1 LNGDLTSVLNLL
13 DSYLGSAQY
22 FPFLLLG
29 TGIFFT
35 LYLKFPQLQF
45 FRHALRIVRGKYD
58 KDDSKGDA
66 THFQALATAI
76 SGTVGTGNI
85 GGVALAIFLGGPA
98 ALFWMWMT
106 AFFGMTTKF
115 VEVTLSHKYR
125 MVDDEGHIIGGP
137 MYVMERR
144 LNMKWLAVFFAIAT
158 VISSFGTG
166 SLPQSNNIASG
177 VATTFGIPEW
187 ITGGVLAIALGLVIV
202 GGIKRIVLVAQSI
215 VPLMSVIYVI
225 GALAVILVNLPQVGA
240 SFVAVFQD
248 AFTGS
253 AATGGF
259 LGASFA
265 YAFNRGVNRGL
276 FSNEAGQGSAP
287 IAHAAAKAD
296 EPVSEGMVSILEPFI
311 DTIIICTLTG
321 MVILSSGVWT
331 EKIENEFQRFD
342 MEFISG
348 TYSEDNSADRSEL
361 FEHLNFGDSTIK
373 PLTAQ
378 LEVIGGVVVPGDF
391 TLLHN
396 RSIAEDVLYL
406 DGDAPYSGSLQI
418 TDGKLQNAVTVR
430 GKSLIHSVD
439 LTTEAFTRGAFG
451 EYGKYIVALGLVLF
465 AFTTA
470 VAWSYYG
477 DRAMTYLFGTASVL
491 PYRVLYVVGFFVAAI
506 ADTSLIWLV
515 SAITIALMTIP
526 NLITILLLRSEMR
539 DTIEEYWDQFER
551 EHPEGR

>member
-1 LNGDLTSVLNLL
+1 MIDDLTSLLNLF
-13 DSYLGSAQY
+13 DAYLGSAQY

-35 LYLKFPQLQF
+35 LYLKFPQLRF
-45 FRHALRIVRGKYD
+45 FNHALRIVRGKYD
-58 KDDSKGDA
+58 KDDAKGDA
-66 THFQALATAI
+66 SHFQALATAI

-85 GGVALAIFLGGPA
+85 GGVALAIYLGGPA

-144 LNMKWLAVFFAIAT
+144 LNMKWLAVFFAVAT

-166 SLPQSNNIASG
+166 SLPQSNNIAIG

-187 ITGGVLAIALGLVIV
+187 ITGGVLAVVLGLVIL
-202 GGIKRIVLVAQSI
+202 GGIKRIVRVAESI
-215 VPLMSVIYVI
+215 VPIMSVIYVV
-225 GALAVILVNLPQVGA
+225 GALSVILINLPQVGA
-240 SFVAVFQD
+240 SFIAVFQD

-287 IAHAAAKAD
+287 IAHAAARTD

-321 MVILSSGVWT
+321 LVILSSGVWT
-331 EKIENEFQRFD
+331 EKLQNDFQSFD

-348 TYSEDNSADRSEL
+348 AYTEDSDDDRADL
-361 FEHLNFGDSTIK
+361 YAHLNFGDSSIE
-373 PLTAQ
+373 AFNGE
-378 LEVIGGVVVPGDF
+378 LEVRDGMALQGDF

-396 RSIAEDVLYL
+396 RSIAEEVQYL
-406 DGDAPYSGSLQI
+406 AAGVPYSGSLKVV
-418 TDGKLQNAVTVR
+418 DGKLQDAVTVR
-430 GKSLIHSVD
+430 GKSLIHSVN

-451 EYGKYIVALGLVLF
+451 DYGKYIVAIGLVLF

-491 PYRVLYVVGFFVAAI
+491 PYRMLYVLGFFVAAI
-506 ADTSLIWLV
+506 SDTSLIWLV

-526 NLITILLLRSEMR
+526 NLIAILLLRSEMR
-539 DTIEEYWDQFER
+539 DTVKEYWDKFER
-551 EHPEGR
+551 EQ